1 MPTGL
6 YDIRDRE
13 PVLHP
18 DEIEAGRVLCEQQGL
33 QYIAG
38 PDGRAIPLAAYIG
51 RLTKRWQRAV
61 QTGQQMLRAAGWL
74 LHHRSQGRA
83 GAEPG
88 DALMNAPGRLAA
100 LAKAARTSTC
110 LPAHTMPW
118 LFRPFGATLM
128 AQCVRCGGVFDD
140 VSPGFAHCGAS
151 AIVWVAPP
159 ARAQARAAAV
169 VQGSGS

>member
-33 QYIAG
+33 QYIDG

-61 QTGQQMLRAAGWL
+61 QTAQQMRALQAGYCTIEAKGAPAP
-74 LHHRSQGRA
+74 SQ
-83 GAEPG
+83 
-88 DALMNAPGRLAA
+88 
-100 LAKAARTSTC
+100 
-110 LPAHTMPW
+110 
-118 LFRPFGATLM
+118 AT
-128 AQCVRCGGVFDD
+128 
-140 VSPGFAHCGAS
+140 H
-151 AIVWVAPP
+151 
-159 ARAQARAAAV
+159 
-169 VQGSGS
+169 